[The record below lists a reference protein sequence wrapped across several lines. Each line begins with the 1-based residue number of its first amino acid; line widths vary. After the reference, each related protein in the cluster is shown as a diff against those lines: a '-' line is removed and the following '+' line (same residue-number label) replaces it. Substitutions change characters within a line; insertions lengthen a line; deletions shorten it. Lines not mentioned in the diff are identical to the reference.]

1 MRSPAHVLV
10 FGGTSDAVTLCRMLE
25 QYQIRYTLSV
35 ATPAGLATVQSLT
48 APVIQ
53 GRLDAETMQTWI
65 LDHQVDCV
73 IDAAHPYA
81 QQLRET
87 IVAASLKTG
96 CPVIRY
102 ERPMPVDVA
111 AHPLLTKASSIA
123 DACDQIT
130 SAQQKILL
138 TTGSKDLAQ
147 FCQRLND
154 KTVYVRVLP
163 TAEVVAECE
172 SLGLS
177 YAQIIAMKGPFSAAM
192 NHALYDMIQPDVV
205 ITKESGQAGGFIE
218 KVQPCLAL
226 GIPCIVIQRPPLRF
240 VTHYVETLHDLD
252 ACEALFC
259 AWQQKESFDEKSTV
273 SD

>member
-1 MRSPAHVLV
+1 MSPAHVLV

-25 QYQIRYTLSV
+25 QARIRYTLSV
-35 ATPAGLATVQSLT
+35 ATPTGLAAVQSLT

-53 GRLDAETMQTWI
+53 GRLDADTMRRWI
-65 LDHQVDCV
+65 CEHQVDCV

-102 ERPMPVDVA
+102 ERPMPVEFGT
-111 AHPLLTKASSIA
+111 HPLLIKVNSIA

-130 SAQQKILL
+130 PTQQKVLL
-138 TTGSKDLAQ
+138 TTGSKDLAR
-147 FCQRLND
+147 FCQQLSD
-154 KTVYVRVLP
+154 KTVYARVLP
-163 TAEVVAECE
+163 TAAVVAECE
-172 SLGLS
+172 SLGLN
-177 YAQIIAMKGPFSAAM
+177 YAQIIAMKGPFPAAM
-192 NHALYDMIQPDVV
+192 NHALYEMIQPDVV
-205 ITKESGQAGGFIE
+205 ITKESGQAGGFAE

-226 GIPCIVIQRPPLRF
+226 GIPCIVIRRPPQRF
-240 VTHYVETLHDLD
+240 VSHYIETLHDLD

-259 AWQQKESFDEKSTV
+259 SWQQKE
-273 SD
+273 